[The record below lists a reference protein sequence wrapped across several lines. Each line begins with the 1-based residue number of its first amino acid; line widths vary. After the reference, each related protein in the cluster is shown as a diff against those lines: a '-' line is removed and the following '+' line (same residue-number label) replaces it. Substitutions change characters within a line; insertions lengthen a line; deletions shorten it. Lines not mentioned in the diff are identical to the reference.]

1 MKITLWRILPVFLM
15 GVCLIVASARADSLE
30 LKLTSGAS
38 TITVFGTPCMAG
50 TCVSF
55 SGTVGA
61 WTVNMTT
68 GDSAG
73 PSNPTMD
80 LSVNVAVSGPTAP
93 LDVELSDSFTCAV
106 TGCPTLNIAETAG
119 LGGSG
124 SMITG
129 AFLDTGNTLFAETTR
144 LTKPPGIS
152 SSVSPYSLTEDAEFA
167 VISGMV
173 QGFEDLEIVPGPV
186 QSVPEPSS
194 LLLLGTGLL
203 GIVGTRRKRPAKPI
217 AAIAIHTPPNK
228 DPRIDPALL
237 SLIKPESML
246 F

>member
-15 GVCLIVASARADSLE
+15 GACLIVASARADSLE

-38 TITVFGTPCMAG
+38 TITVIGTPCMTG

-106 TGCPTLNIAETAG
+106 TGCPTLGVAETGG
-119 LGGSG
+119 LGGNG
-124 SMITG
+124 SLITG
-129 AFLDTGNTLFAETTR
+129 AFLDTGNTLFAKTTR
-144 LTKPPGIS
+144 IS
-152 SSVSPYSLTEDAEFA
+152 
-167 VISGMV
+167 
-173 QGFEDLEIVPGPV
+173 
-186 QSVPEPSS
+186 
-194 LLLLGTGLL
+194 
-203 GIVGTRRKRPAKPI
+203 RR
-217 AAIAIHTPPNK
+217 
-228 DPRIDPALL
+228 
-237 SLIKPESML
+237 
-246 F
+246 